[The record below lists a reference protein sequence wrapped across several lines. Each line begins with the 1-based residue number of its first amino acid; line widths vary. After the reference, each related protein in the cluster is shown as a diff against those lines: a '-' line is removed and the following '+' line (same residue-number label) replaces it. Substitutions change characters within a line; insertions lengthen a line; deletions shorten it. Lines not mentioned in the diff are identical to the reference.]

1 MDQFA
6 SQLESSHRTLLKVV
20 LHQKHPDKCNPIKVN
35 HIDLDFPLIQ
45 LMCRVSYLPQ
55 DESIQFCAASL
66 ILAYSQCHH
75 HSKRSLLTNVGYT
88 RSR

>member
-20 LHQKHPDKCNPIKVN
+20 LHQKHPDKCNPIQVN
-35 HIDLDFPLIQ
+35 HIEFDLYFIQ
-45 LMCRVSYLPQ
+45 LTCRVSFFPQ
-55 DESIQFCAASL
+55 AQNIQFCAASL